1 VICFGCAGSLEP
13 ATGFQELATWPCGS
27 CGGEWVPSYHYWK
40 WLSENRHR
48 RPKIPPPERPS
59 ADGATP
65 QECLECATPLRP
77 ALAGRGL
84 SFHIL
89 HCTYCGALWLPAPQV
104 LKISPGTKR
113 TTLSEILS
121 TLYRREK
128 ASARKSAAD
137 ADAARPE
144 TTVRYNQ
151 ISKRKIFYEVGPELT
166 AFLTEFGRS
175 FDFPP
180 TYDML
185 LEFSGMF
192 PCQTPDGGDSLWKTV
207 TYDPERTKDLNRD
220 LSRIYTQLKTGKNDS
235 PEHLYIERVDYCEFG
250 NSKPFRIRVVNQFN
264 DNYDH
269 FYVKVPDASRI
280 FGLELEHALSPNRI
294 NYLVHQNSLIEEH
307 IAGVPGDVFIREH
320 LDDRH
325 LNRVRVAKEFVKF
338 TERSFIRLL
347 GDMRTY
353 NYVVDITP
361 DFEEIQF
368 RVRAID
374 FDQQSYEGDLHIYL
388 PQFFKENA
396 SVVKL
401 CTDLLNYQ
409 TMRQYQVE
417 ERSLISRRLRVEHQ
431 RLDALFQAMRSQPLS
446 TEAKIEQLRDEL
458 GEHHQTKAF
467 QDCRGMGAL
476 VEANLKF
483 ILGNNP

>member
-1 VICFGCAGSLEP
+1 M
-13 ATGFQELATWPCGS
+13 
-27 CGGEWVPSYHYWK
+27 
-40 WLSENRHR
+40 
-48 RPKIPPPERPS
+48 
-59 ADGATP
+59 
-65 QECLECATPLRP
+65 ECANLLRP

-89 HCTYCGALWLPAPQV
+89 HCGFCGAFWLPGSQTS
-104 LKISPGTKR
+104 KIATGNKR
-113 TTLSEILS
+113 TVLAEILS

-128 ASARKSAAD
+128 AAARKSAAD

-144 TTVRYNQ
+144 SNIRYNQ
-151 ISKRKIFYEVGPELT
+151 ISQRKAFYEIGPDLT
-166 AFLTEFGRS
+166 AFLAEFGRS
-175 FDFPP
+175 FEFPP
-180 TYDML
+180 AYDML
-185 LEFSGMF
+185 LEFTGMF
-192 PCQTPDGGDSLWKTV
+192 PCQTPEGGDSLWKTV
-207 TYDPERTKDLNRD
+207 TYDPERTKDLNSD
-220 LSRIYTQLKTGKNDS
+220 LSRIYSQLKTGKNDS
-235 PEHLYIERVDYCEFG
+235 LEHLYIERVDYCEFG
-250 NSKPFRIRVVNQFN
+250 NSKPFRVRVVNQFN

-307 IAGVPGDVFIREH
+307 IAGVPGDTFIREH

-338 TERSFIRLL
+338 TERCFIRLL

-361 DFEEIQF
+361 DFEEVQF

-388 PQFFKENA
+388 PQFFRENA
-396 SVVKL
+396 MVVKL
-401 CTDLLNYQ
+401 CTEVLNYQ

-417 ERSLISRRLRVEHQ
+417 ERSLIARRLQVEHQ
-431 RLDALFQAMRSQPLS
+431 RLNALFRAMKSQTLS
-446 TEAKIEQLRDEL
+446 SEVKIAQLREGL
-458 GEHHQTKAF
+458 NEHHQSNVF
-467 QDCRGMGAL
+467 RHCENMGDL
-476 VEANLKF
+476 VEANLNF
-483 ILGNNP
+483 ILSNNP

>member
-1 VICFGCAGSLEP
+1 
-13 ATGFQELATWPCGS
+13 
-27 CGGEWVPSYHYWK
+27 
-40 WLSENRHR
+40 
-48 RPKIPPPERPS
+48 
-59 ADGATP
+59 
-65 QECLECATPLRP
+65 LRP

-84 SFHIL
+84 TFHIL
-89 HCTYCGALWLPAPQV
+89 HCSFCGAFWLPATQR
-104 LKISPGTKR
+104 LKVAQGTKR
-113 TTLSEILS
+113 TVLSEILG

-128 ASARKSAAD
+128 ATARKSAAD
-137 ADAARPE
+137 AEAARPE

-151 ISKRKIFYEVGPELT
+151 ISKRKIFYEVGPALT
-166 AFLTEFGRS
+166 GFLAEFGRS

-180 TYDML
+180 AYDML

-220 LSRIYTQLKTGKNDS
+220 LSRIYTQLKTGKNETM
-235 PEHLYIERVDYCEFG
+235 EHLYIERIDYCEFG
-250 NSKPFRIRVVNQFN
+250 NSKPFRVRVVNQFN

-307 IAGVPGDVFIREH
+307 IAGVPGDIFIREH

-338 TERSFIRLL
+338 TERCFIRLL

-361 DFEEIQF
+361 DFEEVQF

-374 FDQQSYEGDLHIYL
+374 FDQQSYEGELHIYL

-401 CTDLLNYQ
+401 CTEVLNYQ
-409 TMRQYQVE
+409 TMRQYQIE
-417 ERSLISRRLRVEHQ
+417 ERSLIARRLQVERQ
-431 RLDALFQAMRSQPLS
+431 RLDSLFLAMKSQPLS
-446 TEAKIEQLRDEL
+446 QDVKIDQLREGL
-458 GEHHQTKAF
+458 GQHHQTNAF
-467 QDCRGMGAL
+467 RDCQGMGDL
-476 VEANLKF
+476 VQANLQF

>member
-1 VICFGCAGSLEP
+1 M
-13 ATGFQELATWPCGS
+13 ATWPCGS
-27 CGGEWVPSYHYWK
+27 CGGEWVPSFHYWR

-48 RPKIPPPERPS
+48 RPKISPTTEPARPVGEKPNS
-59 ADGATP
+59 
-65 QECLECATPLRP
+65 CVECASPLRP

-89 HCTYCGALWLPAPQV
+89 HCSFCGGLWLPATQS
-104 LKISPGTKR
+104 LKLTTGTKR
-113 TTLSEILS
+113 TVLSEILA

-128 ASARKSAAD
+128 GAARKTVIEAE
-137 ADAARPE
+137 AARPE
-144 TTVRYNQ
+144 PTIRYNQ
-151 ISKRKIFYEVGPELT
+151 ISQRKAFYQVGPELT
-166 AFLTEFGRS
+166 GFLAEFGRS
-175 FDFPP
+175 IEFPP
-180 TYDML
+180 AYDML
-185 LEFSGMF
+185 SEFNGMF
-192 PCQTPDGGDSLWKTV
+192 PCQNPDGGDSLWKTV
-207 TYDPERTKDLNRD
+207 TYDPERTKDLNKD

-250 NSKPFRIRVVNQFN
+250 NSKPFRIRVVNHFN

-307 IAGVPGDVFIREH
+307 IAGVPGDAFIREH

-338 TERSFIRLL
+338 TERCFVRLL

-401 CTDLLNYQ
+401 CTELLNYQ

-417 ERSLISRRLRVEHQ
+417 ERSLISRRLQVEHQ
-431 RLDALFQAMRSQPLS
+431 RLDSLFRAMKSQALSS
-446 TEAKIEQLRDEL
+446 EAKIAQLRDGL
-458 GEHHQTKAF
+458 GEHHQCNAF
-467 QDCRGMGAL
+467 RDCHGMAEL
-476 VEANLKF
+476 VEANLRF